1 MTLNLKKNDPIDV
14 KFCGLT
20 SVKDLNLAA
29 SLGARYA
36 GFVFFEKSPRSLT
49 FGKGRKLALEAPI
62 GLAKV
67 ALVVDAQFSFLDEL
81 TRQVPIDMIQLHG
94 SESPKIVHDIRERY
108 GLPVMKAIG
117 VSSKSDLK
125 KVKSYCDVCDQI
137 LFDAKPSNKD
147 ALPGGN
153 GLQFDWSILANKKWS
168 KPWMLAG
175 GLNAANVERALKVTN
190 ARQLDL
196 SSSIELSPGIKDPDK
211 INDFMQALEKCNF
224 EKNLDKIS

>member
-1 MTLNLKKNDPIDV
+1 MTLNLKKNNPIDV

-117 VSSKSDLK
+117 VSSKSDTD
-125 KVKSYCDVCDQI
+125 KVINSVELENKELFEIKSKVLSDKDNYDVKNINEVRDYKI
-137 LFDAKPSNKD
+137 TPKVEALIPLPPKPKYSYLNKW
-147 ALPGGN
+147 L
-153 GLQFDWSILANKKWS
+153 LRS
-168 KPWMLAG
+168 
-175 GLNAANVERALKVTN
+175 
-190 ARQLDL
+190 
-196 SSSIELSPGIKDPDK
+196 
-211 INDFMQALEKCNF
+211 
-224 EKNLDKIS
+224 